1 MKVIVGPSP
10 PRVNVRDLERHLK
23 TTVIRVLTFVKM
35 SFSLPR
41 SLLFFFSLSLFFFLS
56 SFFSPNIEQMY
67 QRVDSLCIPERF
79 KIVIQKKEVLSEVQ
93 EMPRRNRGIW
103 DGFIV

>member
-1 MKVIVGPSP
+1 M
-10 PRVNVRDLERHLK
+10 RDLERHLK
-23 TTVIRVLTFVKM
+23 PTVIRVPMFVKM
-35 SFSLPR
+35 SFFLLGSLR
-41 SLLFFFSLSLFFFLS
+41 FFLSLFLS
-56 SFFSPNIEQMY
+56 SFFSLNVEQVY

-103 DGFIV
+103 DGLIV